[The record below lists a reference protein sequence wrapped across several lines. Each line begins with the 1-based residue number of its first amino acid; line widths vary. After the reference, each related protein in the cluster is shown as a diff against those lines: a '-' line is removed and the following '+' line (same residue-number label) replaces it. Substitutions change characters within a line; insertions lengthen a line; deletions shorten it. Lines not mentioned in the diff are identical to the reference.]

1 MATGMDRPEENL
13 TLAEFRELFESVSS
27 WGRWGA
33 DDQRGALNYLTP
45 DPCGRLRGSSEAVRR
60 YRSACRSTR
69 RLGSTTRLRSTI
81 T

>member
-45 DPCGRLRGSSEAVRR
+45 GSRAGGRGARPKR
-60 YRSACRSTR
+60 
-69 RLGSTTRLRSTI
+69 
-81 T
+81 